1 MTVQTKMSF
10 NIDFL
15 LYRNYKVIHYYDVL
29 THAGGYLNVVVVSN
43 FIAVYKIKIYVILF
57 SKHDERFHKI

>member
-10 NIDFL
+10 NLDFL
-15 LYRNYKVIHYYDVL
+15 LYRNYKVTHYYDVL

-43 FIAVYKIKIYVILF
+43 VIAMIK
-57 SKHDERFHKI
+57 